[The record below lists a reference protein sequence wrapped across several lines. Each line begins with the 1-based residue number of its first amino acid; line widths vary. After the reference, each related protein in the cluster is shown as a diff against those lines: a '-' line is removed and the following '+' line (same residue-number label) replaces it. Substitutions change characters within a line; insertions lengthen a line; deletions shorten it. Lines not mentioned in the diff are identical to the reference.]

1 MKKVYTK
8 PLISVE
14 ALTLDQPIAANC
26 NADFD
31 DILSLIDL
39 GYFGENDR
47 GYSCSSNLLPN
58 GGIDLDGDGESDWH
72 DTLCYHSNVQT
83 AFLS

>member
-1 MKKVYTK
+1 MKKLYSK

-14 ALTLDQPIAANC
+14 VMSLDQPIAANC
-26 NADFD
+26 NADFE
-31 DILSLIDL
+31 DIRALNEF
-39 GYFGENDR
+39 GYFMPDQR
-47 GYSCSSNLLPN
+47 LTCTINLLP
-58 GGIDLDGDGESDWH
+58 GGGFDENNDGIADHH

>member
-1 MKKVYTK
+1 MKKPYSK

-14 ALTLDQPIAANC
+14 MLTLDQPIAANC

-31 DILSLIDL
+31 DIAALNEF
-39 GYFGENDR
+39 GYFMPEQKLQ
-47 GYSCSSNLLPN
+47 CSINLLPN
-58 GGIDLDGDGESDWH
+58 GGFDDNGDGTADHH
-72 DTLCYHSNVQT
+72 DTLCYHSNVET